1 MSCQELLSHFPGL
14 DGHDFEQNT
23 RSRVAWNNEACL
35 MRYCI
40 EYKSKLAQLENLSA
54 FLDGRHP
61 SSLFCQ
67 FLTSPGNKT
76 FAVSIW
82 FTAILWDL
90 CT

>member
-1 MSCQELLSHFPGL
+1 
-14 DGHDFEQNT
+14 
-23 RSRVAWNNEACL
+23 

-76 FAVSIW
+76 FADSIW

>member
-1 MSCQELLSHFPGL
+1 
-14 DGHDFEQNT
+14 
-23 RSRVAWNNEACL
+23 

-76 FAVSIW
+76 FVVSIW

-90 CT
+90 RHKNNYCMNKLWTCVCCSGSII